1 MKILFVYS
9 NLVVDD
15 VNGTYYHNFLDT
27 IIKRYRPLGELTLCV
42 SRRVCTESTQTLLD
56 VEGVT
61 LRFVEKENTFRKRF
75 LDRSLN
81 KRIVRELVDR
91 SDWVIAH
98 VPDSVASQAID
109 YAHARNVPC
118 LAVVVGCPWDALWNH
133 SLRGKCMAPLSYWVI
148 RRAVGLAPFA
158 LYVTERF
165 LQHRYP
171 NYGENIACSDVE
183 LPVLEHSVLDHRLE
197 RISAAQGRML
207 TLITVGA
214 VNFRAKGQ
222 ADVLRAVAALKR
234 RGIQVRYELIGGGD
248 DSRLRALARS
258 LDIEDQVCFRGIVPH
273 ERVFSLLQEA
283 DVYVQPSRT
292 EGLPRSV
299 VEAMACALPCL
310 GTRVGGI
317 PELLPDDCLY
327 TPGDIRA
334 LMRLVKELSPGVM
347 RDRAVRNFK
356 RAGDFQ
362 SALLDRRRTDF
373 LNHIKHIIE
382 NG

>member
-15 VNGTYYHNFLDT
+15 VNGTYYHNFLDA
-27 IIKRYRPLGELTLCV
+27 IIKRYKPLGELTLCV
-42 SRRVCTESTQTLLD
+42 SRKACAGSTQTLLNT
-56 VEGVT
+56 EGVT
-61 LRFVEKENTFRKRF
+61 VRFVEKENSFRKRF
-75 LDRSLN
+75 LDRSQN
-81 KRIVRELVDR
+81 KRIIRELVEAN
-91 SDWVIAH
+91 DWIIAH
-98 VPDSVASQAID
+98 VPDSVASQAIG
-109 YAHARNVPC
+109 YAHARKVPC

-133 SLRGKCMAPLSYWVI
+133 SLRGKCMAPLSYWVT
-148 RRAVGLAPFA
+148 RRAVGQASFA
-158 LYVTERF
+158 IYVTERF

-171 NYGENIACSDVE
+171 NAGENIACSDVE
-183 LPVLEHSVLDHRLE
+183 LPNLERSVLDRRLT
-197 RISAAQGRML
+197 RIDEARGRVL

-214 VNFRAKGQ
+214 VNFRVKGQ
-222 ADVLRAVAALKR
+222 ADVLRAIAALKR
-234 RGIQVRYELIGGGD
+234 RGMQVRYELIGGGD

-258 LDIEDQVCFRGIVPH
+258 LDIEDQICFRGIIPH
-273 ERVFSLLQEA
+273 GQVFELLQDA

-310 GTRVGGI
+310 GTCVGGI
-317 PELLPDDCLY
+317 PELLPEDCLY
-327 TPGDIRA
+327 KPGDVRA
-334 LMRLVKELSPGVM
+334 LMRLIQELSPAVM
-347 RDRAVRNFK
+347 HDRAVRNFE

-373 LNHIKHIIE
+373 LNHIKKVIE